1 MDVGTTHE
9 WSVKTVA
16 MPKDKINDEI
26 PAIPCRLIALRRT
39 EESAELARAKLR
51 RESRKKGH
59 TPSKES
65 LETAAYIFVLTTVP
79 ASEMSIA
86 QCLEIF
92 RFRWQIEL
100 AFKNLKSVIGLTRME
115 AKSRDLCLAYISSAA
130 HSSYSGRPNDQ

>member
-1 MDVGTTHE
+1 MQSCGV
-9 WSVKTVA
+9 
-16 MPKDKINDEI
+16 
-26 PAIPCRLIALRRT
+26 R
-39 EESAELARAKLR
+39 AE
-51 RESRKKGH
+51 RKVTLKQAN
-59 TPSKES
+59 P

-115 AKSRDLCLAYISSAA
+115 AKSRDLCLAYISALLILA
-130 HSSYSGRPNDQ
+130 ILVDRMTNEHVPFFPCG